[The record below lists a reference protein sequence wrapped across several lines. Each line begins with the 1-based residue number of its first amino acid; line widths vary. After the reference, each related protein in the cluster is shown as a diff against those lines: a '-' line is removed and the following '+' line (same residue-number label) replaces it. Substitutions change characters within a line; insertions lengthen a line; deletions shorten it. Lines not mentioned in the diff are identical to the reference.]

1 MKDEDLFPTFANFL
15 LDELYTFFLCSDAED
30 KNKLPKE
37 LLENEKKYAW
47 TFTNNFIMEYR
58 DQFDCDITS
67 LHNFAIG
74 YIRIACMKDKTENKS
89 ANKIRQKVRNYIKL
103 ANSK

>member
-1 MKDEDLFPTFANFL
+1 MKDEELFPTFANFL
-15 LDELYTFFLCSDAED
+15 LDELYTFFLCSDTED
-30 KNKLPKE
+30 KNSLPKE

-74 YIRIACMKDKTENKS
+74 YIRIVCMKDKTEKKTDIKNL
-89 ANKIRQKVRNYIKL
+89 QKARNYIKL